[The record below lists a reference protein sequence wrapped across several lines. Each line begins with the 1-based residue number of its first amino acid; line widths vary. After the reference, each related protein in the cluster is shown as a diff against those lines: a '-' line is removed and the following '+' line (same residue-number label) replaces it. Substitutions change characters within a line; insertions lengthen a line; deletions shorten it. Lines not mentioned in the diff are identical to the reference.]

1 MNRRFI
7 NSFVVSIFL
16 LVIAFPVFAAIAT
29 DPVQI
34 GASARLLALGKSFVS
49 VADDSSAIFVNPAG
63 LSQLS
68 AWSANSMLGRHLN
81 EYNQVVMGY
90 EYPTSLGTFGLGYT
104 SYSISVSVPT
114 VYQQLP
120 IPVLSGEA
128 NYRYGNYVYLIGYS
142 RKLDFLYP
150 NLYGGATLKLYQGEL
165 AGTGINTVTGNGM
178 DIDLGLLYKLNSAWQ
193 LGLALQS
200 ILPASMGG
208 KIHWSDNSE
217 ASYPATVK
225 AGASYKARKDLTL
238 SLDSDFFPTQSG
250 QPLLLHLGAEWLTTP
265 LVTLRGGIDQGTRG
279 SSTTN
284 NLSLGVG
291 LTFAEF
297 SFDYAYHTYFDESS
311 FNSHYISLSYN
322 PLKKAEEKP
331 KEYFNLNITSS
342 REIVYQ
348 ERIELLGVKLDG
360 EVAKIT
366 MNGEALEVNNNIF
379 RVTSTLKFGS
389 NLFDFIAYD
398 KNKKA
403 LKAIK
408 LNVVRLKAFKDV
420 AADYWAKESVE
431 YLATI
436 GIISGFPD
444 NTFKP
449 EKAVNRAEMC
459 ALLVKSSGTPANL
472 LTPEAQ
478 KFTDVSNKHW
488 AASFIKT
495 AAQLKLV
502 TGYPDKSFKPGKDIN
517 RAEGVSI
524 IARFDNLLP
533 ARVIEAPFADL
544 PGRHWAAESVTAAKE
559 GGLLEYLKDKPFEPN
574 KPLSRGETAYVLSR
588 TKFAKAKINAML
600 K

>member
-1 MNRRFI
+1 MIKKYFFI
-7 NSFVVSIFL
+7 LVLVVFVSSMT
-16 LVIAFPVFAAIAT
+16 FATIAT

-63 LSQLS
+63 LSQLNT
-68 AWSANSMLGRHLN
+68 WSANSMLGKHLN
-81 EYNQVVMGY
+81 EYNQIVMGY

-120 IPVLSGEA
+120 IPILSGEA
-128 NYRYGNYVYLIGYS
+128 NYRYGNYVYLISYS
-142 RKLDFLYP
+142 RKLDSLYP
-150 NLYGGATLKLYQGEL
+150 NLYGGATLKLFQGEL
-165 AGTGINTVTGNGM
+165 AGTGINTLTGNGM
-178 DIDLGLLYKLNSAWQ
+178 DIDLGLLYKLNTAWQ

-208 KIHWSDNSE
+208 KIHWSDNTE

-225 AGASYKARKDLTL
+225 AGASYKARKNLTI
-238 SLDSDFFPTQSG
+238 SLDSDFFPTQSS
-250 QPLLLHLGAEWLTTP
+250 QPILLHLGAEWLTTP
-265 LVTLRGGIDQGTRG
+265 LVTLRGGIDQGTQG
-279 SSTTN
+279 NSTTN
-284 NLSLGVG
+284 NLTLGVG
-291 LTFAEF
+291 LNFAEF
-297 SFDYAYHTYFDESS
+297 SFDYAYHTYFNESS
-311 FNSHYISLSYN
+311 FSSHYISLSYN
-322 PLKKAEEKP
+322 PLKKAEERP

-348 ERIELLGVKLDG
+348 ESIELLGVKLDG

-459 ALLVKSSGTPANL
+459 ALLVKSSKVDVQNK
-472 LTPEAQ
+472 LTSPEAQ

-488 AASFIKT
+488 AAGFIKT

-533 ARVIEAPFADL
+533 ARVIEAPFSDL

-559 GGLLEYLKDKPFEPN
+559 GGLLDYLKDKPFEPN
-574 KPLSRGETAYVLSR
+574 KPLSRGETAYILSR
-588 TKFAKAKINAML
+588 TKFAKDKISEML